1 MTISIK
7 TFAKCLLA
15 FYNIN
20 NNRVTNM
27 NALKIIEYIRK
38 HNITKSEFCK
48 KCNISLSTLDDII
61 YYGKSVDYMVA
72 EKISDAMGIGVYAL
86 YSYEYNTNCSII

>member
-1 MTISIK
+1 
-7 TFAKCLLA
+7 
-15 FYNIN
+15 
-20 NNRVTNM
+20 M

-72 EKISDAMGIGVYAL
+72 KKISDTMGIGVYAL

>member
-1 MTISIK
+1 MLPIFLELCLTFQKFWNTITK
-7 TFAKCLLA
+7 GNT
-15 FYNIN
+15 
-20 NNRVTNM
+20 T

-61 YYGKSVDYMVA
+61 YYGKNVDYMVA